1 MSHKASSRFGPSIIC
16 GNPVLPYSARY
27 TPRLWSN
34 PSAGKQPFALPVNS
48 LPKLAS
54 MGVHTQ
60 FESDDEGQISSPV
73 PSKNVAKRSMSKP
86 DSRPMSA
93 SDPPKYPERAR
104 RRPSKRGS
112 MSQKPAGAQI
122 RALERL
128 LENKAHTLPVA
139 ARKQKEQELAELRRL
154 AGEKTR
160 RKVESSIAKKYHM
173 VRFFERRKLERT
185 LLALEQK
192 QEVNPKV
199 QAKKMQVMKDL
210 NYVRN
215 FPRGRKYVAL
225 FPKGGHT
232 EESRAEVEAIHA
244 EVERFLKGSSI
255 DNAPASNDAPKS
267 GVTNG
272 DTDFGDEDDSAEQT
286 DDFFLEDTVE

>member
-1 MSHKASSRFGPSIIC
+1 
-16 GNPVLPYSARY
+16 
-27 TPRLWSN
+27 
-34 PSAGKQPFALPVNS
+34 
-48 LPKLAS
+48 

-60 FESDDEGQISSPV
+60 FGSDDEGQTFSPV
-73 PSKNVAKRSMSKP
+73 PSKNVATISMQKP

-93 SDPPKYPERAR
+93 GSRPRYPERAR
-104 RRPSKRGS
+104 GRPSKRNS

-128 LENKAHTLPVA
+128 LKNKAHTLPVA
-139 ARKQKEQELAELRRL
+139 ARKQKEQQLAELRRL

-192 QEVNPKV
+192 QEVNPKA
-199 QAKKMQVMKDL
+199 QAKKIQVMKDL

-215 FPRGRKYVAL
+215 FPKGRKYVAL

-255 DNAPASNDAPKS
+255 DNAPAPNDTPKS
-267 GVTNG
+267 SVTNE
-272 DTDFGDEDDSAEQT
+272 DKDFGDEGDDNAEHT
-286 DDFFLEDTVE
+286 DDFFLEDAAE